1 MNAID
6 IVVLLLLAVAVALV
20 IRRNLRKG
28 VPCEG
33 GGSCCGAC
41 AACRRGRM
49 GRCPVAR
56 AASILESQKIHPH
69 PKGKP

>member
-6 IVVLLLLAVAVALV
+6 ILVLLLLAVAVALV

-41 AACRRGRM
+41 AACRRGRT

-56 AASILESQKIHPH
+56 AASILASQHETPYTG
-69 PKGKP
+69 GKP

>member
-6 IVVLLLLAVAVALV
+6 IVVLLLLAAAVALV

-33 GGSCCGAC
+33 GRACCGAC
-41 AACRRGRM
+41 ASCRRGRR
-49 GRCPVAR
+49 GGCHVAR
-56 AASILESQKIHPH
+56 AVN
-69 PKGKP
+69 KG

>member
-1 MNAID
+1 MTAVDWIVLA
-6 IVVLLLLAVAVALV
+6 VVLALAALV

-41 AACRRGRM
+41 AACRRGRN

-56 AASILESQKIHPH
+56 AAGILASQHETPRAEGN
-69 PKGKP
+69 P

>member
-1 MNAID
+1 MNAADWI
-6 IVVLLLLAVAVALV
+6 VLLVLAAAVALV

-33 GGSCCGAC
+33 GGSCHGAC
-41 AACRRGRM
+41 AACRRGRK

-56 AASILESQKIHPH
+56 AASILASQREIPH
-69 PKGKP
+69 AGDKP